1 MKLTRTLV
9 AAVAVSAF
17 AVPAAAQDPV
27 APTAPATTP
36 PVAPATAPP
45 AEQPMIPANPAAT
58 QAPAQP
64 GPAVEPAQQPMTQS
78 APAAP
83 AQPAATASA
92 PTPAVSAD
100 LVVGAQVMDQNGQP
114 VGTIQEADA
123 AGAVVNTGTALGRLN
138 LDAFYK
144 NERGLMIG
152 YSRAQFEGLVSGL
165 GGPETPDAEETPAP
179 AAEPAPAAQP
189 EAAAPEAPE

>member
-1 MKLTRTLV
+1 MKLTRTLL
-9 AAVAVSAF
+9 AAAAVSAF

-36 PVAPATAPP
+36 PVAPTTAPP
-45 AEQPMIPANPAAT
+45 AERPMIPANPAA
-58 QAPAQP
+58 AQP
-64 GPAVEPAQQPMTQS
+64 GVTPEAAQHPTTQT

-83 AQPAATASA
+83 AQPATAA
-92 PTPAVSAD
+92 VTPTPAAAAD

-114 VGTIQEADA
+114 VGTILEADA
-123 AGAVVNTGTALGRLN
+123 TGAVVDTGNARGRMN

-165 GGPETPDAEETPAP
+165 GGPETPDAEETATPTTP
-179 AAEPAPAAQP
+179 EPAPAAQP